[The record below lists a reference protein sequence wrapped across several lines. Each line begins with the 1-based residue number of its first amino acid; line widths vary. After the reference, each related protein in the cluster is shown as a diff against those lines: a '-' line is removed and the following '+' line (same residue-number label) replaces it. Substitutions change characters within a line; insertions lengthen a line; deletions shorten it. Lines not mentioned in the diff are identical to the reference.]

1 MIDKALIERLK
12 EIVGT
17 SNVLSQK
24 VDLMTYSYDATADMP
39 HELPDVVVMPG
50 RTEEVQSIVDLA
62 RENKIPIYPRG
73 AGTNLCG
80 GCIPLKQGMVLSF
93 QRMNKV
99 LDVDTENLTAT
110 VQPGVVIQ
118 ELNDLVA
125 KHGLIYP
132 PDPGTVTTAT
142 MGGSVAENSGGLRG
156 LKYGVT
162 KHYVMGMEVVLANGK
177 KVRFGGKT
185 VKNVTAYDFSNLF
198 VGSEGTLGIITEIT
212 SKLIPAARH
221 HQSMMATFKT
231 LEDAG
236 NTVAGIIAAQVIPA
250 TLEIMDNETIRIVEN
265 YAKVG
270 LPDDAA
276 ALLLI
281 EVDGMAE
288 SVVQQEAE
296 AVQKVV
302 EDNHG
307 DLKVATS
314 EAERDKLWSARRS
327 ALPALAQLGSCV
339 IIEDATVPRSMITKM
354 LVACAGIAKK
364 HNVTIGTFG
373 HAGDGNLHPTIIAD
387 KNDRDEMARVHAA
400 VDDIFAAALSFGG
413 TVSGEHGI
421 GIAKMKYLKDE
432 LGENG
437 LGLMKSIKEA
447 LDPYNIMNPGK
458 MIPVQEV

>member
-1 MIDKALIERLK
+1 MIDKAVIERLK

-17 SNVLSQK
+17 SNVLSHK

-39 HELPDVVVMPG
+39 HKLPDVVVMPG
-50 RTEEVQSIVDLA
+50 GTAEVQSIVDLA

-80 GCIPLKQGMVLSF
+80 GCIPLKQGMVLSL
-93 QRMNKV
+93 QRMNKI

-212 SKLIPAARH
+212 AKLIPAARH
-221 HQSMMATFKT
+221 RQSMMATFKT

-250 TLEIMDNETIRIVEN
+250 TLEIMDNETIKIVDK
-265 YAKVG
+265 YANVG
-270 LPDDAA
+270 LPEDAA

-302 EDNHG
+302 EENRG
-307 DLKVATS
+307 DLKIATS

-437 LGLMKSIKEA
+437 LALMKSIKEA

-458 MIPVQEV
+458 MIPVQEA